1 MKAKANSNLEEACA
15 KFEAVMRDLYLHEQ
29 RGFKRFF
36 NGTGA
41 APSLKS
47 VAAGADRHQS
57 SLGRSGVREGTA

>member
-1 MKAKANSNLEEACA
+1 MKANATSNLEEACT
-15 KFEAVMRDLYLHEQ
+15 KFEAAMRNLYLHEQ

-47 VAAGADRHQS
+47 VAAGADRNQS
-57 SLGRSGVREGTA
+57 SLDSSE